1 MPKTAYHINEVL
13 KLMDKARDEGSTVN
27 LKAWTSE
34 GEVIDYSGWMVKG
47 GSWRGG
53 ETVTA
58 YSYEGS
64 EPDGSIKIEANSAS
78 YNDFVAGLVRTK
90 YSQNDVEAILCNH
103 GDGDSAHDAEYLA
116 FQEWRE
122 KAKEIAQE
130 VLKRAIA

>member
-1 MPKTAYHINEVL
+1 MNKKIYLVRMNYVRYDENHYLLYLNEKRVENYQPDAS
-13 KLMDKARDEGSTVN
+13 MCECE
-27 LKAWTSE
+27 SE
-34 GEVIDYSGWMVKG
+34 SGG
-47 GSWRGG
+47 D
-53 ETVTA
+53 TVTA

-64 EPDGSIKIEANSAS
+64 EPDGSIKIEATSAS

-103 GDGDSAHDAEYLA
+103 GDGDSGHDAEFLA
-116 FQEWRE
+116 FQEWRD

>member
-1 MPKTAYHINEVL
+1 MNKKIYLVRMNYVRYDENHYLLYLNE
-13 KLMDKARDEGSTVN
+13 KRIENYQPD
-27 LKAWTSE
+27 TSMCE
-34 GEVIDYSGWMVKG
+34 SES
-47 GSWRGG
+47 GG

-116 FQEWRE
+116 FQKWRDE
-122 KAKEIAQE
+122 AKEIAQE